1 MAFTPKNIAS
11 GWSGTGLRPFN
22 PRIVLSQVPRPPL
35 VEPPPLRSTP
45 EFETPFLNPDL
56 TSSPIHTPALAL
68 AYTEI
73 KQCTQDRSV
82 PFDTPARTHVVRLVR
97 TLALHEIGVEGD
109 THH

>member
-1 MAFTPKNIAS
+1 MRSIFRTQVSRIEKAEWLTAFIKARPMAFTPKNIAS

-56 TSSPIHTPALAL
+56 TSSPIDTPALAL

-73 KQCTQDRSV
+73 KQC
-82 PFDTPARTHVVRLVR
+82 A
-97 TLALHEIGVEGD
+97 
-109 THH
+109 